1 MSKEELKK
9 ILKNMSKED
18 LMDVIV
24 EMQSE
29 EGDQPTHKIDKQK
42 KKNRRGKGSRK
53 RKSHS
58 TKVFGNDKGN
68 KARSGRVDTSG
79 GRPNKFLEM
88 MDEMSI
94 SSAERKE
101 LEEAAASDR
110 QNMKARKSPRNR
122 RPSSKVNVRCRIC
135 GIEESVSPTLVTDAS
150 RYMCNNCCTRK

>member
-29 EGDQPTHKIDKQK
+29 DDGQPTHKINKQK
-42 KKNRRGKGSRK
+42 KKNRRGKGGRK

-58 TKVFGNDKGN
+58 TKIFGNDKGD

-88 MDEMSI
+88 MDDMSL
-94 SSAERKE
+94 SSAERQE
-101 LEEAAASDR
+101 LEEAAASDKA
-110 QNMKARKSPRNR
+110 NTKARRSPRNR
-122 RPSSKVNVRCRIC
+122 RPSSKIDVKCRIC
-135 GIEESVSPTLVTDAS
+135 GIEESISPALASDVS

>member
-29 EGDQPTHKIDKQK
+29 DDGQPTHKINKQK
-42 KKNRRGKGSRK
+42 KKNRRGKGGRK

-58 TKVFGNDKGN
+58 TKIFGNDKGD
-68 KARSGRVDTSG
+68 KARSGKVDTSG

-88 MDEMSI
+88 MDDISL
-94 SSAERKE
+94 SSAR
-101 LEEAAASDR
+101 R
-110 QNMKARKSPRNR
+110 SPRNR
-122 RPSSKVNVRCRIC
+122 RPSSKVDVKCRIC
-135 GIEESVSPTLVTDAS
+135 GIEESVSPALVSDVS

>member
-29 EGDQPTHKIDKQK
+29 DSNEPTHKINKSK
-42 KKNRRGKGSRK
+42 KKNGRGKGSRK

-58 TKVFGNDKGN
+58 TKVFGNDKGD
-68 KARSGRVDTSG
+68 KARSGRIDTSG
-79 GRPNKFLEM
+79 GRPNKFLEIM
-88 MDEMSI
+88 ENMTL
-94 SSAERKE
+94 SASEIQE
-101 LEEAAASDR
+101 LEEAGKSDSA
-110 QNMKARKSPRNR
+110 NEKARKSPRTR
-122 RPSSKVNVRCRIC
+122 RASSKINVTCRIC
-135 GIEESVSPTLVTDAS
+135 GVQETVSPALVTDMS

>member
-1 MSKEELKK
+1 
-9 ILKNMSKED
+9 MSKED

-88 MDEMSI
+88 MDGMSL
-94 SSAERKE
+94 SSAERQE
-101 LEEAAASDR
+101 LEEAAASDKA
-110 QNMKARKSPRNR
+110 NMKARKSPRNR

-135 GIEESVSPTLVTDAS
+135 GVEESVSPALVTDTS